1 MIDVSNWPLNNGLWS
16 LSNDALTAYAGNNV
30 YGWYLGYSTRAIGG
44 TAANYSVYGQ
54 RLANFG
60 GVASGRSVRP
70 QQALRFPPTE
80 LSADVHFGFDLR
92 QVSWNAG
99 TDVVSLVF
107 EMAKWSA
114 DTFSAS
120 PNGNGAQPDFDL
132 YIYDAATGSLYITL
146 SGVISTTGL
155 PTSWLSGQSS
165 RNVVARGGIGTA
177 FGYRTTNITHNY
189 SGTIGAGSIS
199 ATDFPANAVI
209 AWRLRD
215 PVAPY
220 TLDYTAATTLEIL
233 NPGIYAPATHDTFVA
248 HDRLDFASGLSSGL
262 AHDVDSGASDR
273 LGYAEFLTHS
283 QSRSF
288 ALSAA
293 DTLAFNASGSDAI
306 RAVPADT
313 PAQSL
318 FMTQSLAT
326 ASQDGDTPE
335 DSLFMTSALTTTS
348 TATPNPSGS
357 GGFIPVM

>member
-1 MIDVSNWPLNNGLWS
+1 MIDVSNWPLNSGLWN
-16 LSNDALTAYAGNNV
+16 LSNQELSAGYCANNV
-30 YGWYLGYSTRAIGG
+30 YGWWLGYSTRVISGNEG
-44 TAANYSVYGQ
+44 KYTVYAR
-54 RLANFG
+54 RLLDYTDTP
-60 GVASGRSVRP
+60 SGRSVRP
-70 QQALRFPPTE
+70 QQTLRFPATE
-80 LSADVHFGFDLR
+80 LAADVHYAFDFRSVTL
-92 QVSWNAG
+92 NALTG
-99 TDVVSLVF
+99 VASIEF
-107 EMAKWSA
+107 EMVKWSA
-114 DTFSAS
+114 DSFGSS
-120 PNGNGAQPDFDL
+120 PNGNGAQPDFDFNL
-132 YIYDAATGSLYITL
+132 YDAATGNLIITFD
-146 SGVISTTGL
+146 GFISTTGL
-155 PTSWLSGQSS
+155 PTSWVSGLTS
-165 RNVVARGGIGTA
+165 RNTLTRGGIGTA
-177 FGYRTTNITHNY
+177 FSYRYSEITHNY
-189 SGTIGAGSIS
+189 SYSGAPGSAS
-199 ATDFPANAVI
+199 SFPANAVI

-220 TLDYTAATTLEIL
+220 TLDYTVATTLEIL
-233 NPGIYAPATHDTFVA
+233 NPGIYAPTTHDTFVA

-288 ALSAA
+288 ALSAS

-326 ASQDGDTPE
+326 ATSEGDAPA

-348 TATPNPSGS
+348 TALPNPSGS